1 MKQSNCTIYTASF
14 NKSNRKNKIDS
25 CIEKADNEINITY
38 CENDTFDKFENDFN
52 DFIGKSK
59 SLFNIKK
66 SVLKIFI
73 SFVSII
79 VILFALLSVSI
90 YEDLLKK
97 IIFEMP
103 FEWRFS
109 DWVSTFFVIVFI
121 FGLFLMPSLLDGEDS
136 EFKELIYSWFNKD
149 IRKIKRLKAAI
160 SSLDRKQKINLYNF
174 DLENNN
180 HWIWKVFTNV
190 IVNKFQNISFYVRN
204 DQVKSV
210 KKFLDKYELL
220 TLNIVNEKDHKPYV
234 NYEVL
239 MSTQEKSVL
248 SMMQLCSTKII
259 NRKDIENII
268 SLELF
273 EFSGKNFIKNAQDST
288 QLVFGFQNFIN
299 RSFDDFNLLI
309 QKSSNQV
316 LFSKNMK
323 YINLAEEQNELAF
336 YLRNHIEECVEKFEN
351 PISLLILYYYVKDL
365 VLDEKRLIRII
376 EKLIITIS
384 NKQDYELI
392 QKYWFDIA
400 GEMFDCEDISSF
412 EKQQKTFYR
421 NISVDSLNILSN
433 LFERNGY
440 FNQAILINKYLFE
453 LNPITYGINISSLHE
468 RMGNFEL
475 ALNSLPKTIEKSN
488 ELPLEND
495 IRFLQRKLW
504 IIVSQRNL
512 ELKEES
518 NLLLE
523 KLENLLFSHKRDNKA
538 IWLWHYYN
546 IKANFEEWNENYDE
560 AIKFYEKCLSIP
572 TLGSFE
578 YGATFVN
585 MAIAYRFKYLESLES
600 NFITKSIKL
609 GKIGMNLKKSVGD
622 RDEMPVVIH
631 NYNLNVLCKLSCD
644 KNLDILLANEIYKL
658 SQEAI
663 DILDSTASIK
673 RLGMLLIE
681 NYISADLLKKDNISV
696 VERLRQHINLVDAN
710 ELNQLLNTY
719 KQFIKTNKITSLDFL
734 DEKIKGIE

>member
-1 MKQSNCTIYTASF
+1 
-14 NKSNRKNKIDS
+14 
-25 CIEKADNEINITY
+25 
-38 CENDTFDKFENDFN
+38 
-52 DFIGKSK
+52 
-59 SLFNIKK
+59 
-66 SVLKIFI
+66 
-73 SFVSII
+73 
-79 VILFALLSVSI
+79 
-90 YEDLLKK
+90 
-97 IIFEMP
+97 MP
-103 FEWRFS
+103 FEWTFS
-109 DWVSTFFVIVFI
+109 DWLSTFFVIVFI

-174 DLENNN
+174 DLENSN

-259 NRKDIENII
+259 NKNDIDNII

-323 YINLAEEQNELAF
+323 YIDLIEEQNELAF

-475 ALNSLPKTIEKSN
+475 ALKSLPKTIEKSN
-488 ELPLEND
+488 DLPFEND

-523 KLENLLFSHKRDNKA
+523 NLENLLFSHKRDNKA

-560 AIKFYEKCLSIP
+560 AIKYYQKCLSIP
-572 TLGSFE
+572 TLSSFE

-585 MAIAYRFKYLESLES
+585 MAIAYRFKYLESLEAQ
-600 NFITKSIKL
+600 FITKSIKL
-609 GKIGMNLKKSVGD
+609 GKTGMNLKKSVGD
-622 RDEMPVVIH
+622 RDEMPIVIH
-631 NYNLNVLCKLSCD
+631 NYNLNVLCKLSSD
-644 KNLDILLANEIYKL
+644 KKLDISLADEIYNL
-658 SQEAI
+658 SKEAI

-681 NYISADLLKKDNISV
+681 NYISADLLKKDTISI
-696 VERLRQHINLVDAN
+696 VERLNQHINLVDAN

-719 KQFIKTNKITSLDFL
+719 KQFIKTNKIASLDFL